1 MDKVFDSKA
10 AESGRMDF
18 WISNGYFKAGR
29 NKEMLARPK
38 YSLIIPPPNVTGML
52 HIGHAKDTTEQD
64 IIARYKRLKG
74 FDVLY
79 LPAMDHAGIATQ
91 AKVEKKLQEEGV
103 DKYELGRD
111 GFLVEA
117 WKWKDHYADYIH
129 KQWEALGL
137 SLDFSKER
145 FTLDNGMQRAVAHVF
160 KSLYDQGLIYQG
172 ERIINWDPVL
182 KTALSN
188 IEVEHKDI
196 PGKFYYFK
204 YVMKDDPSVVL
215 TIATTRPETMFGD
228 TALVYNPK
236 DKRYSKYDGKMFINP
251 ANGEELPLIGDM
263 YVDKSFGTGVMKC
276 TPAHDP
282 NDFAIA
288 KRHNLAMPLIM
299 NPDGT
304 MNEKCGKYKGMDR
317 FACRDAL
324 VEQIEKDGNLVK
336 IENITHNVG
345 HSSRTGAIVEPYLC
359 KQWFVKMKPLSQAVD
374 KIQHSKERTKFFPSR
389 FSHTFQRWLDTTE
402 DWCIS
407 RQLWWGHRI
416 PVYTDKVT
424 GEVICSETPLDP
436 TKYDQDPDVLDTWFS
451 SGLAPFAF
459 MGWPETDELLKR
471 YYPWM
476 SWSLDMTSY
485 SSGLL
490 EWLSMECISL
500 IRCLSR
506 RSISMD

>member
-1 MDKVFDSKA
+1 M
-10 AESGRMDF
+10 
-18 WISNGYFKAGR
+18 
-29 NKEMLARPK
+29 
-38 YSLIIPPPNVTGML
+38 
-52 HIGHAKDTTEQD
+52 
-64 IIARYKRLKG
+64 
-74 FDVLY
+74 
-79 LPAMDHAGIATQ
+79 
-91 AKVEKKLQEEGV
+91 
-103 DKYELGRD
+103 
-111 GFLVEA
+111 
-117 WKWKDHYADYIH
+117 
-129 KQWEALGL
+129 
-137 SLDFSKER
+137 
-145 FTLDNGMQRAVAHVF
+145 
-160 KSLYDQGLIYQG
+160 
-172 ERIINWDPVL
+172 
-182 KTALSN
+182 
-188 IEVEHKDI
+188 
-196 PGKFYYFK
+196 
-204 YVMKDDPSVVL
+204 
-215 TIATTRPETMFGD
+215 
-228 TALVYNPK
+228 
-236 DKRYSKYDGKMFINP
+236 
-251 ANGEELPLIGDM
+251 
-263 YVDKSFGTGVMKC
+263 
-276 TPAHDP
+276 
-282 NDFAIA
+282 
-288 KRHNLAMPLIM
+288 
-299 NPDGT
+299 
-304 MNEKCGKYKGMDR
+304 
-317 FACRDAL
+317 
-324 VEQIEKDGNLVK
+324 K

-374 KIQHSKERTKFFPSR
+374 KIQHSKDRTKFFPSR

-476 SWSLDMTSY
+476 SWSRDMTSY